1 MFTVIARDET
11 ALGRPVS
18 VATLHRIHVAPVR
31 GAARIPARRLGLWLR
46 MAAGKQPRYAI
57 RIVAAEGVPVT
68 TGPQGPAAGGDQL
81 RAAHADREQ
90 VIDALKTAF
99 VDGRLTKNELAAR
112 TGRALAARTY
122 ADLAALTIDILAE
135 PAAAPPG
142 PPRPPAPAMR
152 RPLAKAAAISGVCLV
167 VAAAAVLIG
176 AHIAESS
183 PGPSANHP
191 LVEAL
196 VLLALVAA
204 MTALLTV
211 GLGVVASVEQRRS
224 RRQLPP
230 RPGPGGQALDGERHD
245 GTSHDPVPPGP
256 RNDQTRADLRV
267 HKSQQPGRRI
277 PARAA
282 RAPGAVSPAPGTA

>member
-1 MFTVIARDET
+1 
-11 ALGRPVS
+11 
-18 VATLHRIHVAPVR
+18 
-31 GAARIPARRLGLWLR
+31 
-46 MAAGKQPRYAI
+46 
-57 RIVAAEGVPVT
+57 VT
-68 TGPQGPAAGGDQL
+68 TGPQGPAAGRDQL

-99 VDGRLTKNELAAR
+99 VDGRLTKSELSAR

-122 ADLAALTIDILAE
+122 ADLAVITADIPAE

-142 PPRPPAPAMR
+142 QARPPAPAIR

-167 VAAAAVLIG
+167 VAAAAMLIG

-183 PGPSANHP
+183 PGPTANHP

-196 VLLALVAA
+196 FLLALVAV
-204 MTALLTV
+204 MTSLLTV
-211 GLGVVASVEQRRS
+211 GLGAAASVEQRRS

-245 GTSHDPVPPGP
+245 NTSHGPVPPGP
-256 RNDQTRADLRV
+256 RNDQTRTDLRAR
-267 HKSQQPGRRI
+267 KSRQPGRRI
-277 PARAA
+277 PARAG
-282 RAPGAVSPAPGTA
+282 RAPGGMSPAPATA

>member
-1 MFTVIARDET
+1 
-11 ALGRPVS
+11 
-18 VATLHRIHVAPVR
+18 
-31 GAARIPARRLGLWLR
+31 
-46 MAAGKQPRYAI
+46 
-57 RIVAAEGVPVT
+57 
-68 TGPQGPAAGGDQL
+68 
-81 RAAHADREQ
+81 
-90 VIDALKTAF
+90 
-99 VDGRLTKNELAAR
+99 
-112 TGRALAARTY
+112 
-122 ADLAALTIDILAE
+122 
-135 PAAAPPG
+135 
-142 PPRPPAPAMR
+142 MR

-167 VAAAAVLIG
+167 VAAAAMLIG

-196 VLLALVAA
+196 FLLALVGV

-256 RNDQTRADLRV
+256 RGDQTRTDLRA
-267 HKSQQPGRRI
+267 HKSRQPGRRI
-277 PARAA
+277 PARAG
-282 RAPGAVSPAPGTA
+282 RAPGGMSPAPGTA

>member
-1 MFTVIARDET
+1 
-11 ALGRPVS
+11 
-18 VATLHRIHVAPVR
+18 
-31 GAARIPARRLGLWLR
+31 
-46 MAAGKQPRYAI
+46 
-57 RIVAAEGVPVT
+57 VT
-68 TGPQGPAAGGDQL
+68 TGPQDPVAGRDQI
-81 RAAHADREQ
+81 RAGHADREQ
-90 VIDALKTAF
+90 VIEALKTAF
-99 VDGRLTKNELAAR
+99 VDGRLTKNELTVR

-122 ADLAALTIDILAE
+122 VDLAGLTADIPAE
-135 PAAAPPG
+135 PVAAPPG
-142 PPRPPAPAMR
+142 AARPPAPAIR

-167 VAAAAVLIG
+167 VAAAAMLIG

-196 VLLALVAA
+196 VLLALIAA
-204 MTALLTV
+204 MTSLLTV
-211 GLGVVASVEQRRS
+211 GLGAVASVEQRRS

-256 RNDQTRADLRV
+256 RNDQARADLRA

-277 PARAA
+277 PARAG
-282 RAPGAVSPAPGTA
+282 RAPGGVRPAPGAA